1 MTTTPR
7 IADVSDQIL
16 NTILEYGASGTTEQN
31 YTAAAR
37 SLNFDKGAT
46 FQSAERQPVTT
57 IPKVFAFKDTVG
69 LFGAE
74 NHFVMM
80 AMNLQNPV
88 SAYYEEAGWEAG
100 GTSVE
105 SVDLNDPYTF
115 ANEGLGPGQAYIN
128 PFVDETVVNTYEPSV
143 IDGATVVR
151 NIESKYFKVELNNV
165 KTGNIYV
172 DNWLDVRLYNQYF
185 DEHPYDVMYVKRRE
199 PFYIGF
205 HARNTKRL
213 PYNVECIVGRSQ
225 NDVLNDGVLDEALV
239 PDQLRATKL

>member
-7 IADVSDQIL
+7 IADVTDQIL

-31 YTAAAR
+31 YTAASR

-57 IPKVFAFKDTVG
+57 VPKVFPFKDTVG

-74 NHFVMM
+74 NHFVQM

-88 SAYYEEAGWEAG
+88 SAYYEETGWEPG
-100 GTSVE
+100 KTGPE
-105 SVDLNDPYTF
+105 EVDLDDPYTF
-115 ANEGLGPGQAYIN
+115 ANEGEGPGQAYMN
-128 PFVDETVVNTYEPSV
+128 PFLDLIVFNTYEPAE
-143 IDGATVVR
+143 IDANTIVQ
-151 NIESKYFKVELNNV
+151 NIESKYFKVELVNV
-165 KTGNIYV
+165 KTGNIYI
-172 DNWLDVRLYNQYF
+172 DNWLDIRLYNRYF
-185 DEHPYDVMYVKRRE
+185 EEHPYNVMYVKRQE

-213 PYNVECIVGRSQ
+213 PYNVECIVGRSV
-225 NDVLNDGVLDEALV
+225 NSVLNDGVLDENQV
-239 PDQLRATKL
+239 PEQLRATRS